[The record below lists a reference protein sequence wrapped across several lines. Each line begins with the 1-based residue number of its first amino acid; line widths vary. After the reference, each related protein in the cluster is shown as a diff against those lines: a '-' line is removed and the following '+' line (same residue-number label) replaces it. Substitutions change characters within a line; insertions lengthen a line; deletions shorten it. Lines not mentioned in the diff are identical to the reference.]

1 MSSEKG
7 ALLFIGLAH
16 IRDFD
21 IDLPIAAEPSPKEL
35 SYGPRCEAG
44 SSFMGG
50 LISQSKTWFLPEVW
64 GVFMW
69 VLGYV
74 TLFRQ
79 HIFVLL

>member
-21 IDLPIAAEPSPKEL
+21 IDIPTAASPPL
-35 SYGPRCEAG
+35 RSFPTAGLRCEAG

-50 LISQSKTWFLPEVW
+50 PISSQSKTWFLPEVW
-64 GVFMW
+64 GVLIR

-74 TLFRQ
+74 TLF
-79 HIFVLL
+79 